1 MADHITVSEAQAWAE
16 GTKLTIAS
24 LDTNLEQHLST
35 ETIVRLSSV
44 ADTTTWTDSTS
55 TPKIVRTIISKLY
68 VAWLYDRQYSEDI
81 ADGSAYA
88 DRLKLNAEMLIAG
101 ILDGTIEIPGVVN
114 TGSGTP
120 GFYPT
125 DASSAMT
132 PTFDDPSLGPAAF
145 SMGKVF

>member
-1 MADHITVSEAQAWAE
+1 MAAHITKEEAQAWAE
-16 GTKLTIAS
+16 GTKLTISA
-24 LDTNLEQHLST
+24 LDTELELHMAT
-35 ETIVRLSSV
+35 EVIVRLDSV
-44 ADTTTWTDSTS
+44 ADTSTWVDSTS

-88 DRLKLNAEMLIAG
+88 DRLKANAEMLIMG
-101 ILDGTIEIPGVVN
+101 ILDGTIDIPGVIA

-125 DASSAMT
+125 DASSALT

-145 SMGKVF
+145 SMGKMF